1 MNEVVIHRESSSLPE
16 LISYFRPLRILILC
30 LVFLNF
36 GCTHLHNQQNADL
49 AKEISTEFKTFQ
61 GSLANPYS
69 LMLQNQQKVDA
80 KASKLQA
87 EIAKQKAFSFSAQV
101 DTVTWEQIK
110 IELETERKQLDERNK
125 NLKEGVEALLKEK
138 GEQEA
143 KVKDYED
150 GLKKARA
157 LLEKA
162 IKEQQK
168 WEARQVLFRSTI
180 KFLADTAAA
189 KGKKLEPQ
197 TLEEAKKD
205 ILDQKITVEDLN
217 VNGDIKPKDTT
228 VGDVLSSDKTALM
241 QLAFGELL
249 QKYTIGNFD
258 PVSAP
263 GLSVIILSLGTDLAK
278 VQLDRANL
286 EANYLKARIDSLE
299 ALKEESDKIE
309 KALNIIRDR
318 IKENT
323 FVSTDQVLKT
333 INNLRK
339 QDKGNAI
346 LDAFRV
352 LAYYSV
358 TQTLDESARLELQ
371 TRPARLEHEYSIRL
385 SAINAREHEAL
396 ISRGLEGLLV
406 YHDNGITPEMIANL
420 LRAAQSVA
428 LAVLAA
434 GVW

>member
-1 MNEVVIHRESSSLPE
+1 MSEVVLNRESSSLRE
-16 LISYFRPLRILILC
+16 FISYFWLLRILILC
-30 LVFLNF
+30 LFFLNF
-36 GCTHLHNQQNADL
+36 GCTHLHNQQNANL

-61 GSLANPYS
+61 GSSPNPYS

-87 EIAKQKAFSFSAQV
+87 EIAKQKALSFSAQV
-101 DTVTWEQIK
+101 STVTWAQIES
-110 IELETERKQLDERNK
+110 ELETEKEQLVKRNET
-125 NLKEGVEALLKEK
+125 LKKDVEVLLKEK

-143 KVKDYED
+143 KVEDYED

-180 KFLADTAAA
+180 KFLATTAAA
-189 KGKKLEPQ
+189 KGKKLDPQ
-197 TLEEAKKD
+197 TLEKAKKD
-205 ILDQKITVEDLN
+205 ILDQKITVADLN
-217 VNGDIKPKDTT
+217 VKGEIGAKDVT
-228 VGDVLSSDKTALM
+228 VGDALSGDKTALM
-241 QLAFGELL
+241 QLAFSELL
-249 QKYTIGNFD
+249 RKYTIGNFD

-263 GLSVIILSLGTDLAK
+263 GLTVVILSLGTDLAK

-286 EANYLKARIDSLE
+286 EVNYLKARIDSLE
-299 ALKEESDKIE
+299 AQKEEPDKID
-309 KALNIIRDR
+309 KALHIIRDR
-318 IKENT
+318 FKEKT

-333 INNLRK
+333 INDLRK
-339 QDKGNAI
+339 QNKRDAI
-346 LDAFRV
+346 QDTFRV
-352 LAYYSV
+352 LSYYSV
-358 TQTLDESARLELQ
+358 AQTLDESARLELQ

-396 ISRGLEGLLV
+396 IGRGLEGLLV

-420 LRAAQSVA
+420 LRAAQGVA
-428 LAVLAA
+428 LAVIGA